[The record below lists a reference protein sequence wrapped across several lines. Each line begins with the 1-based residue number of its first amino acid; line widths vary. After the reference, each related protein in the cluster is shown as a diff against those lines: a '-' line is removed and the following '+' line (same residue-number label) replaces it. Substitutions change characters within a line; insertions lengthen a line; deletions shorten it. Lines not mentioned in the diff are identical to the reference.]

1 MNEIGGIGERRESG
15 GGWMESQGKDQM
27 SDTVRDMV
35 KFLEL
40 IDPIYFYFYT
50 KSVGRFFYFN

>member
-40 IDPIYFYFYT
+40 IDPIYL
-50 KSVGRFFYFN
+50 

>member
-1 MNEIGGIGERRESG
+1 MKEIGGIGERRAEED
-15 GGWMESQGKDQM
+15 GWKGRMDQM

-40 IDPIYFYFYT
+40 IDPIYL
-50 KSVGRFFYFN
+50 

>member
-1 MNEIGGIGERRESG
+1 MKNERNRGNRRAESG
-15 GGWMESQGKDQM
+15 GGWMERKDQM

-40 IDPIYFYFYT
+40 IDPIYL
-50 KSVGRFFYFN
+50 